1 MGLLISATTLAAF
14 IWMIVK
20 IVRDRRKDLDYT
32 YRIYGGY
39 KGYKDYLA
47 ASRRG
52 LGVKLNAPRSDVQP
66 SESVS
71 EPGGSGPFD
80 FFEPGRLLKGSL
92 FGNRRHFIDSVNP
105 ATGLPMTG
113 NVDTDGNP
121 YGSDINED
129 R

>member
-32 YRIYGGY
+32 Y
-39 KGYKDYLA
+39 L
-47 ASRRG
+47 RRG

-71 EPGGSGPFD
+71 EPGGSDPFD
-80 FFEPGRLLKGSL
+80 FFEPGRLL
-92 FGNRRHFIDSVNP
+92 
-105 ATGLPMTG
+105 TGAYVGTVFVYVLNGIKLEAIM
-113 NVDTDGNP
+113 
-121 YGSDINED
+121 
-129 R
+129 RF